1 MQNQPARI
9 SADEA
14 QGFDIP
20 TPEAG
25 RAEARK
31 RLRHMFR
38 PGELIWLLS
47 ERYNSAA
54 GAWDIDIL
62 RQGAAGRWVRQR
74 YRFDTQDEVL
84 YFLGESSLTDDQ
96 FREARRSGRLFPSAD
111 A

>member
-14 QGFDIP
+14 QGFDSLP
-20 TPEAG
+20 PEVG
-25 RAEARK
+25 KTEARK

-38 PGELIWLLS
+38 PGEHVWLLD

-54 GAWDIDIL
+54 SAWDLDIL

-96 FREARRSGRLFPSAD
+96 FREARRHASLFQPAD